1 MFLQSENCPSS
12 LICCIGSRF
21 FSWFFSN
28 RNFFSGYKSGSKF
41 IYWIFICMIIKN
53 MIYVIKKKNYDISSR
68 GEITSKKSSSFLRG
82 PRVPIMLIILTF
94 RTIFVHNLFSPCSTK
109 RRVSDK
115 DLPVIPTKLFD
126 FISNN
131 CVSETSKVNTSSIH
145 TLCLRVLWVED
156 PA

>member
-1 MFLQSENCPSS
+1 MVSAVVMLGYQGKINKFVQIYS
-12 LICCIGSRF
+12 ICI
-21 FSWFFSN
+21 
-28 RNFFSGYKSGSKF
+28 
-41 IYWIFICMIIKN
+41 IIKN
-53 MIYVIKKKNYDISSR
+53 MMYVIKRKNYDISSR

-145 TLCLRVLWVED
+145 TLCLRVL
-156 PA
+156 